1 MLRINVS
8 FDELKFLKTIIFIDL
23 SVMVLKYS
31 ETQGN
36 YNELLV
42 TSDVKKSGFI
52 FVGLLIFVTVWF
64 LSNSIFW
71 TYLKLERREAFKDVL
86 WHNNYDELQ
95 KIYKERLSKNLTW
108 SSGHGVNSDQ
118 NVMANPFRIVCYY
131 VTPSNL
137 TRSRDLPPNSVDPYL
152 CTHIIIGF
160 AIIQNATIQTRSPTD
175 IQIYKTIVNLKN
187 VNPQL
192 KVLISVEDFSSDG
205 EFAKMVSS
213 DELRTK
219 FATNTLIF
227 LNSTGFDGVDLD
239 WEFPSWPNADLIQVR
254 NYTLLL
260 KKFRHLINNSYMS
273 SNKDFVL
280 SVAVAAPELIMRQSY
295 EIQQMSEQV
304 EFVNLMSYDY
314 HLYSQYLPLTGP
326 NAPLY
331 QRNAEEGYM
340 ETLNTNWSATH
351 WVEWG
356 MPWTKI
362 NVGIPT
368 FGHSFR
374 LINEDNNG
382 WNAPASGIGKEGKG
396 DGFVSYPEACKF
408 IQNPSTTH
416 VFDEEYEVP
425 YAYNGK
431 EWISYDSPVSVE
443 LKARYVKNNKFG
455 GAMIYS
461 LNCDD
466 FEGVCSSIK
475 FPLTRI
481 VSNILMK
488 D

>member
-71 TYLKLERREAFKDVL
+71 TYLKLERREAFKDGSFL

-239 WEFPSWPNADLIQVR
+239 WEFPSWPNADLI
-254 NYTLLL
+254 
-260 KKFRHLINNSYMS
+260 
-273 SNKDFVL
+273 
-280 SVAVAAPELIMRQSY
+280 
-295 EIQQMSEQV
+295 QV